1 MELARKNN
9 WTSDSQIVSEQGSD
23 LTELYDQQAEDEELR
38 IQKGIE
44 KPIDKSL
51 TSIQKLDTSP
61 ASQ

>member
-1 MELARKNN
+1 
-9 WTSDSQIVSEQGSD
+9 VSEQGYD

-51 TSIQKLDTSP
+51 TSIQKLDTPP